1 MSFMRTLGTTGIEV
15 SALGLGTVKFGRNT
29 GVKYPTTFDLPS
41 DDSIRKLLAQAR
53 ELGINMIDTAPA
65 YGSSEER
72 LGQLLT
78 NRPDWILVTKVGEEF
93 NGTNSTFDFSAQ
105 HTRFSIE
112 RSLKRLHTNYLDLVL
127 IHSDGNDDSILY
139 ESGCV
144 DALRDCQQHGLVRAI
159 GMSTKTEQGGMLAA
173 ELLDVVMLTW
183 NLQQQDSAALA
194 RAHSLNRGVLVKKG
208 LMSGHV
214 QASGDTRNLVQD
226 SMQLIF
232 GTPGIH
238 SMIVGTLN
246 PAHLR
251 DNVGKARSV
260 LAG

>member
-1 MSFMRTLGTTGIEV
+1 
-15 SALGLGTVKFGRNT
+15 
-29 GVKYPTTFDLPS
+29 
-41 DDSIRKLLAQAR
+41 
-53 ELGINMIDTAPA
+53 
-65 YGSSEER
+65 
-72 LGQLLT
+72 
-78 NRPDWILVTKVGEEF
+78 
-93 NGTNSTFDFSAQ
+93 
-105 HTRFSIE
+105 
-112 RSLKRLHTNYLDLVL
+112 
-127 IHSDGNDDSILY
+127 
-139 ESGCV
+139 
-144 DALRDCQQHGLVRAI
+144 
-159 GMSTKTEQGGMLAA
+159 MSTKTEQGDMLAA